1 MTQRTLYFKKVTS
14 DPDLL
19 KQSIDTLESVRKDIV
34 TMLRMYHS
42 GEFDTMETVA
52 RNAIVKAKS
61 VTNGIGERKTL
72 QDIYNGLKKMYSEL
86 LDDFISLCNH
96 YDIDGEDDD
105 IVFGD
110 INGIGSGLAS
120 LKDYIES
127 MQDD

>member
-1 MTQRTLYFKKVTS
+1 
-14 DPDLL
+14 
-19 KQSIDTLESVRKDIV
+19 
-34 TMLRMYHS
+34 
-42 GEFDTMETVA
+42 METVA

-105 IVFGD
+105 IVFED